1 MENMNKIATGL
12 VECVLAAF
20 GLLAVCLWVV
30 AAIVVPAAL
39 IKLSWLFLLA

>member
-1 MENMNKIATGL
+1 MENMNKIVTGL

-20 GLLAVCLWVV
+20 GLLVVCLRVA

>member
-1 MENMNKIATGL
+1 MENMNKIVTGL
-12 VECVLAAF
+12 VECALTAF
-20 GLLAVCLWVV
+20 GLLAVCLWVA